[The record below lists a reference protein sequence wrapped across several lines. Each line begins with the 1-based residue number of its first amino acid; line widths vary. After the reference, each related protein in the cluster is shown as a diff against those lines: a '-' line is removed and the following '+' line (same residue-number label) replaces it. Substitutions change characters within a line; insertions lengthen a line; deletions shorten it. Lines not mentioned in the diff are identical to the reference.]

1 MQDLEELNLAE
12 LKTLAKENNIKN
24 ISKLKKD
31 ELITVLHQILQQEP
45 RSEIAEGNSETIE
58 DKENIAWWIWIFK
71 RGELSI

>member
-31 ELITVLHQILQQEP
+31 ELIRNFTANFCGRQ
-45 RSEIAEGNSETIE
+45 
-58 DKENIAWWIWIFK
+58 
-71 RGELSI
+71 